1 MKLAIFASG
10 NGSNFAALLR
20 ASQTGALAGEI
31 ALLVC
36 DRAEALVIER
46 AKSQGIATLV
56 FNPRAFE
63 TKAAFE
69 KMIAQRLVELTIE
82 LVVLAG
88 YMRLIGPTLLAAY
101 EGRIIN
107 LHPSLLPLYPGKAA
121 IEQAYNAGDAQTGI
135 TIHYVDAGMDTGRPI
150 AQFKV
155 PRLKTDT
162 LDQLEERIH
171 QAEYKHYPAV
181 IQALIQSKGTVAK

>member
-1 MKLAIFASG
+1 MRLAIFASG
-10 NGSNFAALLR
+10 NGSNFAALLQ

-36 DRAEALVIER
+36 DRAEAHVVER
-46 AKSQGIATLV
+46 AKSQDIETLV
-56 FNPRAFE
+56 FNPRAYDTKHQFE
-63 TKAAFE
+63 TIICQKLAA
-69 KMIAQRLVELTIE
+69 IQID

-88 YMRLIGPTLLAAY
+88 YMRIIGPTLLAAY

-107 LHPSLLPLYPGKAA
+107 LHPSLLPLYPGKEA

-135 TIHYVDAGMDTGRPI
+135 TIHYVDAGMDTGKPLS
-150 AQFKV
+150 QFQV
-155 PRLKTDT
+155 PRLQTDT
-162 LDQLEERIH
+162 LAELAERIH

-181 IQALIQSKGTVAK
+181 IQALIQSKGTVAE